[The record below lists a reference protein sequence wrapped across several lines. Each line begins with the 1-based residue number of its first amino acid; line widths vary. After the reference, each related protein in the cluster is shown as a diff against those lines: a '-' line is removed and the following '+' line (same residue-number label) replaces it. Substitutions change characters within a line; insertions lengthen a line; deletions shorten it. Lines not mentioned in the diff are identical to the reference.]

1 LKNIIIVCYLFRMKI
16 NDIDIKQL
24 RYFIAVAE
32 ELSFTRASKRLH
44 MSQPPLT
51 QHIIALEYHLGITLL
66 NRTKRHVSLTPAGA
80 VFLAE
85 AKKILQQIQDSA
97 RTTINFAK
105 GIKGKITIGVNYSSP
120 LHPVTNKI
128 LQEFKKENPEIEV
141 NVILHDPG
149 HVGGITDFDTA
160 KIDFTLAWIDNHLL
174 PKSCQQKIIS
184 KDHFCCV
191 LSKEHPLAE
200 KQKIKISDLEETQ
213 LIIKPPTDG
222 TLYYQIIDKIFAEN
236 GKNLKDYKLAMV
248 RQLPIMASMVSASQG
263 VAFIPDF
270 IKHLSLEGVVWKKF
284 DEGKG
289 YSFDYTCIYP
299 KKSDNPA
306 RNIFLNWLERNI

>member
-1 LKNIIIVCYLFRMKI
+1 MKI

-24 RYFIAVAE
+24 RYFIAVAD

-51 QHIIALEYHLGITLL
+51 QHIMALEYHLGVTLL
-66 NRTKRHVSLTPAGA
+66 NRTKRHVSLTPAGK
-80 VFLAE
+80 VFLDE
-85 AKKILQQIQDSA
+85 AKKILKQIEDSA
-97 RTTINFAK
+97 VITVNYAK
-105 GIKGKITIGVNYSSP
+105 GIKGRIEIGVNYSSP
-120 LHPVTNKI
+120 LHPLTNRI
-128 LQEFKKENPEIEV
+128 LQNFKKENPDIELIV
-141 NVILHDPG
+141 TLHDPG
-149 HVGGITDFDTA
+149 NIADITDFDA
-160 KIDFTLAWIDNHLL
+160 VKIDFALAWIDNHLL
-174 PKSCQQKIIS
+174 PKSCHQKIIS
-184 KDHFCCV
+184 KDRFCCV
-191 LSKEHPLAE
+191 ISKEHHLAG
-200 KQKIKISDLEETQ
+200 KKKIKISDLEGTQ

-222 TLYYQIIDKIFAEN
+222 TLYYQTIDKIFSEN
-236 GKNLKDYKLAMV
+236 GKNLRDYKLSIV

-270 IKHLSLEGVVWKKF
+270 IKHLSLEGVVWKDF

-306 RNIFLNWLERNI
+306 RNIFLNWLERNV